1 MRFLSGSAISS
12 LMLFA
17 GIAWG
22 CSKDCSPG
30 QQDGQCG
37 LATFVGLLNGLAAG
51 GLFFAIA
58 SIAIGVDRLQENKR
72 LEKTK

>member
-1 MRFLSGSAISS
+1 
-12 LMLFA
+12 MLFA

-22 CSKDCSPG
+22 CSEDCSPG

-51 GLFFAIA
+51 GVFFAIA
-58 SIAIGVDRLQENKR
+58 SIVIGVDRLQENKR
-72 LEKTK
+72 LEKMK